1 MSTGSTASQTASIR
15 ITAASIS
22 RNHSAQASAW
32 DAGQRM
38 TNFVGPRAKSRPRL
52 PSAWASSLARPS
64 VSLLDLAKFSRS
76 LQPSDIRPSCQRVR
90 GQEGQ
95 GSMGPGDTHAGA
107 VVAEDRQF
115 SVAGGLAQDPG
126 DGVPDAA
133 AKHPL
138 RLIAAAQ
145 PSHSSGWRSAGRTR
159 RPFLRPGVTV
169 LATTKRDGFGAYRIL
184 TGHGWLQ
191 RVPVRR
197 SKPAR
202 CCE

>member
-1 MSTGSTASQTASIR
+1 
-15 ITAASIS
+15 
-22 RNHSAQASAW
+22 
-32 DAGQRM
+32 M

-159 RPFLRPGVTV
+159 STISAPRGHSAGHDKAGRVRCLSNPDWPWLASAVPLGVVGLFRRKSLRRP
-169 LATTKRDGFGAYRIL
+169 
-184 TGHGWLQ
+184 TGQ
-191 RVPVRR
+191 
-197 SKPAR
+197 
-202 CCE
+202 